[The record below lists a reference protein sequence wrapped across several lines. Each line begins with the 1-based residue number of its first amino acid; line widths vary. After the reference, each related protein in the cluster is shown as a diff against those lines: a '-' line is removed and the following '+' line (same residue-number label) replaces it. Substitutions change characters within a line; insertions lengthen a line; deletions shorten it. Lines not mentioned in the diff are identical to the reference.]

1 MFSSCCCRGS
11 LGPSLLVGTHVAS
24 RPAPS
29 SHSSGYNVQTWGRVL
44 PSCQTPLVCEIQ
56 GTCDTCFSLSF
67 FSILEASHFA
77 SVEEL
82 YCFSLKLWLVEPLV
96 IPPFFM
102 RNSTTLTLDP
112 KEGGTTSVSS
122 SQGSVRLFFPLDV
135 SRNKRAFRVHRRAL
149 ISIFGLQ
156 HNPQKSEFRVYKS
169 EFRVFRY
176 ADFFC

>member
-1 MFSSCCCRGS
+1 MFSSCCRGS

-29 SHSSGYNVQTWGRVL
+29 SHPSGDNVQTWGRVL
-44 PSCQTPLVCEIQ
+44 PWCQTPLVCEIQ
-56 GTCDTCFSLSF
+56 GTCETCFSLSF

-96 IPPFFM
+96 IPRFFM
-102 RNSTTLTLDP
+102 RNSTTLSLDP

-122 SQGSVRLFFPLDV
+122 SQGSVRLFFPLRC
-135 SRNKRAFRVHRRAL
+135 SKK
-149 ISIFGLQ
+149 
-156 HNPQKSEFRVYKS
+156 QKSLSSTQKNLDIDIWTS
-169 EFRVFRY
+169 
-176 ADFFC
+176 A